1 MKIKI
6 LIAVVV
12 LALLGTAAFF
22 GLKAWRNS
30 VAVKQEQRAFDRAE
44 ELIREGQPD
53 QAYQLVRTQ
62 QRPKSKLDW
71 GSVEVE
77 AYAGMRDAARLAH
90 VFETAPARVLRNEE
104 ASLVLAR
111 AYMSGRNP
119 TQYNKIRPVW
129 KGHETRKDDWLA
141 LDSDLLLVAGKPK
154 DAEKLLRSQTL
165 TGKAEAARLERLSL
179 LVANRDL
186 PQAWQLLAD
195 ATALDP
201 KNSELRSFR
210 AQILETAGKPE
221 AARVEYTAALAADQK
236 NPLLRDQLAEFFF
249 RQGNYD
255 YALKLWQA
263 CLPDPTFDYV
273 WLKTAFWGRMIHSVE
288 LDGAK
293 VSDGDLQPLVRWV
306 IELPAG
312 QFGDTNSFAQLPLA
326 RNYQGQRQEVFWLRV
341 ADALQHHREREAAQL
356 LQFNSFHARS
366 WQPDLESALVRILH
380 YRYKK
385 SFNPEG
391 YFYTSATAVTN
402 QHQFFTALQSLAAQE
417 RADGRVTVPADLDA
431 LLRGPDAFAAAFI
444 AAGWREAALNLC
456 DVATTP
462 TNEPSWF
469 AYGMAEALRLNQDN
483 AAAEKFIA
491 RQQPD
496 PALKLLTA
504 EMLVADGKTQEG
516 VNRLPELAKLNTPVG
531 YRASYLLALASV
543 DAKQYDTA
551 AKWVRQNPLLAN
563 ELSGQELLADI
574 ALRSGQI
581 VQGEA
586 IYRTIADT
594 SLQAKTYFA
603 RKAFN
608 QKNWK
613 LARELT
619 GQLIRQAPDA
629 LQYRANL
636 AEIDRAEAAATAVK
650 K

>member
-1 MKIKI
+1 M
-6 LIAVVV
+6 
-12 LALLGTAAFF
+12 
-22 GLKAWRNS
+22 
-30 VAVKQEQRAFDRAE
+30 
-44 ELIREGQPD
+44 
-53 QAYQLVRTQ
+53 
-62 QRPKSKLDW
+62 
-71 GSVEVE
+71 
-77 AYAGMRDAARLAH
+77 
-90 VFETAPARVLRNEE
+90 
-104 ASLVLAR
+104 
-111 AYMSGRNP
+111 
-119 TQYNKIRPVW
+119 
-129 KGHETRKDDWLA
+129 
-141 LDSDLLLVAGKPK
+141 
-154 DAEKLLRSQTL
+154 LRSQTL

-186 PQAWQLLAD
+186 PQAWKLLAE

-201 KNSELRSFR
+201 KNAELRSFR

-221 AARVEYTAALAADQK
+221 AARVEYTAALAADEK
-236 NPLLRDQLAEFFF
+236 NPLMRDQLAEFFF

-255 YALKLWQA
+255 YALKLWEA

-273 WLKTAFWGRMIHSVE
+273 WLKTAFWGRMIHPVT
-288 LDGAK
+288 LDSAK
-293 VSDGDLQPLVRWV
+293 VSDGELQPLVRWV
-306 IELPAG
+306 IDLPAG
-312 QFGDTNSFAQLPLA
+312 QFGDTNTFAQLPLA

-380 YRYKK
+380 YRYQK
-385 SFNPEG
+385 SFNPNG
-391 YFYTSATAVTN
+391 YFYISATPAAN
-402 QHQFFTALQSLAAQE
+402 QHQFFGTLQTLAARE

-456 DVATTP
+456 AVDTTP

-469 AYGMAEALRLNQDN
+469 AYGMAEALRMNENN

-496 PALKLLTA
+496 PALKLLAA
-504 EMLVADGKTQEG
+504 EMLIADGKSQEG

-563 ELSGQELLADI
+563 ELTGQELLADI
-574 ALRSGQI
+574 DLRAGQI
-581 VQGEA
+581 AKGEA
-586 IYRTIADT
+586 IYRSIQDT

-603 RKAFN
+603 RQAFN

-619 GQLIRQAPDA
+619 SQLIRQAPDA

-636 AEIDRAEAAATAVK
+636 AEIDRLEAAATAVK

>member
-12 LALLGTAAFF
+12 LAILGTAAFF

-30 VAVKQEQRAFDRAE
+30 VAVKQEQRAFARAE
-44 ELIREGQPD
+44 ELIRDGQPD

-62 QRPKSKLDW
+62 QRPKSTLDW
-71 GSVEVE
+71 GSVEVA

-119 TQYNKIRPVW
+119 AQYNKIRPVW
-129 KGHETRKDDWLA
+129 QGHETRKDDWLA

-154 DAEKLLRSQTL
+154 EAEKLLRAQKL
-165 TGKAEAARLERLSL
+165 TGKAEASRLERLSL

-195 ATALDP
+195 ATVLDP
-201 KNSELRSFR
+201 KNPELRSFR

-221 AARVEYTAALAADQK
+221 AARVEYTAALAADLK

-255 YALKLWQA
+255 YALKLWEA

-273 WLKTAFWGRMIHSVE
+273 WLKTAFWGRMIRPVQ

-293 VSDGDLQPLVRWV
+293 ASDGDLQPLVRW
-306 IELPAG
+306 IIDLPAG
-312 QFGDTNSFAQLPLA
+312 QFGDTNSFAQLPQA

-385 SFNPEG
+385 SLNPEG
-391 YFYTSATAVTN
+391 YFYSSATSSTN

-417 RADGRVTVPADLDA
+417 RADGRLTMPADLDA

-456 DVATTP
+456 STDNTP

-469 AYGMAEALRLNQDN
+469 PYGMAEALRMNQNN

-491 RQQPD
+491 RQRPD
-496 PALKLLTA
+496 PALQLLA
-504 EMLVADGKTQEG
+504 SEMLIAEGKTQDG
-516 VNRLPELAKLNTPVG
+516 LKQLPALARLNTPAG
-531 YRASYLLALASV
+531 YRASYLLALACV

-551 AKWVRQNPLLAN
+551 GKWVRQNPQLAGD
-563 ELSGQELLADI
+563 LTGQELLADI
-574 ALRSGQI
+574 ALRAGQTA
-581 VQGEA
+581 QAET
-586 IYRTIADT
+586 IYRAIESG

-603 RKAFN
+603 KQAFD
-608 QKNWK
+608 QKDWK
-613 LARELT
+613 RARELT
-619 GQLIRQAPDA
+619 AQLIRQAPDA
-629 LQYRANL
+629 LQYRANM
-636 AEIDRAEAAATAVK
+636 AEIDRAEAGVK